1 MHIDLS
7 PTLAVPSAAGSRQQ
21 IHRAAH
27 PALLAVA
34 RGRQRGV
41 LPGDGEAGGCG
52 GHRGRGRGVPSP
64 RGARNPT
71 PSPARPPILG
81 RLHTASYHLTNPFP
95 ALPSKALCVLL
106 RNYKSYE
113 FSAEDQALLVGAVD
127 VAKNK
132 VPPHRCQPLPSPFPL
147 PFPFDFMSAQPSPV
161 ILPNPN
167 PNPNRLPALPPYRLA
182 VPQGRRV
189 RRGHAR
195 NAGGHGR
202 DEPQGAVNGWAGRL
216 EAA

>member
-1 MHIDLS
+1 M
-7 PTLAVPSAAGSRQQ
+7 
-21 IHRAAH
+21 
-27 PALLAVA
+27 
-34 RGRQRGV
+34 
-41 LPGDGEAGGCG
+41 
-52 GHRGRGRGVPSP
+52 
-64 RGARNPT
+64 
-71 PSPARPPILG
+71 
-81 RLHTASYHLTNPFP
+81 
-95 ALPSKALCVLL
+95 LL